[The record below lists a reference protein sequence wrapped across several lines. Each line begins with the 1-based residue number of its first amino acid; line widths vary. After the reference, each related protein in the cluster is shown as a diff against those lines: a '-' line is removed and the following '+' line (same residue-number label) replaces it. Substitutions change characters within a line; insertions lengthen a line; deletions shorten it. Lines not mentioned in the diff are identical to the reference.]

1 MNHREQM
8 RRRLGSSIK
17 PAKYTN
23 APADALASSIELKIE
38 RLVFEGIAPED
49 RDRIA
54 DAVRSE
60 LELLFA
66 DTNTGAAPNF
76 IAPVNERRI
85 DAGTIKIDH
94 GTPDLTVGKQIAHAI
109 HDGIGAATNPG
120 GKRQPS

>member
-8 RRRLGSSIK
+8 RRRLGSSMK

-23 APADALASSIELKIE
+23 APADALTSSIELKID
-38 RLVFEGIAPED
+38 RLVLEGVAPGD
-49 RDRIA
+49 RYRIA

-66 DTNTGAAPNF
+66 DPGAVPNF

-85 DAGTIKIDH
+85 DAGTINIDH
-94 GTPDLTVGKQIAHAI
+94 GTPDLALGKQIAHAI
-109 HDGIGAATNPG
+109 HGGIGAATNPG